1 MFALVDCN
9 NFYASC
15 ERVFDPRLENR
26 PIVVLSN
33 NDGCVIARSNEAKAL
48 GIAKG
53 EPAFQ
58 KEKVYAKHNV
68 AIFSSNFALYGDMSQ
83 RVMRTLAQHSAAME
97 VYSIDEAFLE
107 CGGLTADGLDRF
119 GSQLRKT
126 VKQWT
131 GIPVSIGVAPTKTL
145 AKVANHIAKR
155 LPDNS
160 GVCVLNKEE
169 TIEYCL
175 KKLPVEK
182 LWGVGRK
189 YALFLRSWGINT
201 AWDLRRMPEGWV
213 KDNMTVVGLRLQ
225 KELKGE
231 PCIPMEHNPQK
242 KKEICTSRSFG
253 TMVTELD
260 ELKQAVSMYATRC
273 AEKLR
278 TQNSC
283 TNLVNVFLH
292 TNPFRPDLPQYKNVR
307 LVRLPVASNSTLT
320 IVQSAL
326 RGLES
331 IYMKGY
337 QYKKAGVIVS
347 GLVPSNTIQ
356 YNVFHSTDED
366 RHMRLMNAMDT
377 VNDREGRDI
386 LRVAEQ
392 GFDRRW
398 TLRQERLSP
407 CYTTRW
413 ADFMTITV

>member
-15 ERVFDPRLENR
+15 ERVFDPRLEQR

-48 GIAKG
+48 GIAMG

-58 KEKVYAKHNV
+58 KEEVYAKHNV
-68 AIFSSNFALYGDMSQ
+68 AVFSSNFALYGDMSQ

-97 VYSIDEAFLE
+97 IYSIDEAFLE

-145 AKVANHIAKR
+145 AKVANHVAKR

-160 GVCVLNKEE
+160 GVCVLEKDE

-182 LWGVGRK
+182 LWGVGQR

-273 AEKLR
+273 SEKLR
-278 TQNSC
+278 AQNSC
-283 TNLVNVFLH
+283 TNLVEVFLH

-307 LVRLPVASNSTLT
+307 FVRLPVASNSTLS
-320 IVQSAL
+320 IVQAAL
-326 RGLES
+326 RGLRS
-331 IYMKGY
+331 IYRAGY

-356 YNVFHSTDED
+356 YNLFHSTDED

-377 VNDREGRDI
+377 VNDREGRDV

-413 ADFMTITV
+413 ADFMTISV

>member
-15 ERVFDPRLENR
+15 ERVFDPRLERR

-48 GIAKG
+48 GIAMG
-53 EPAFQ
+53 EPAFK
-58 KEKVYAKHNV
+58 KEDVYAKHNV
-68 AIFSSNFALYGDMSQ
+68 AVFSSNFALYGDMSQ

-97 VYSIDEAFLE
+97 IYSIDEAFLD
-107 CGGLTADGLDRF
+107 CSGLTADGLDRF

-160 GVCVLNKEE
+160 GVCVLEKEE

-182 LWGVGRK
+182 LWGVGRR

-213 KDNMTVVGLRLQ
+213 KENMTVVGLRLQ

-331 IYMKGY
+331 IYRKGY

-366 RHMRLMNAMDT
+366 RHMRLMTAMDK
-377 VNDREGRDI
+377 VNDREGRDV

-392 GFDRRW
+392 GFTRRW

-413 ADFMTITV
+413 ADFMTIAV

>member
-15 ERVFDPRLENR
+15 ERVFDPRLEQR

-48 GIAKG
+48 GIAMG

-58 KEKVYAKHNV
+58 KEEVYAKHNV
-68 AIFSSNFALYGDMSQ
+68 AVFSSNFALYGDMSQ

-97 VYSIDEAFLE
+97 IYSIDEAFLE

-182 LWGVGRK
+182 LWGVGRR

-231 PCIPMEHNPQK
+231 PCIPLENQPQK

-253 TMVTELD
+253 TMVMELD
-260 ELKQAVSMYATRC
+260 ELQQAVSMYATRC

-283 TNLVNVFLH
+283 TNLVEVFLH

-307 LVRLPVASNSTLT
+307 FVRLPVASNSTLNV
-320 IVQSAL
+320 VQAAL
-326 RGLES
+326 RGLQS
-331 IYMKGY
+331 IYRTGY

-356 YNVFHSTDED
+356 YNLFYPTDED
-366 RHMRLMNAMDT
+366 RHTRLMTAMDK
-377 VNDREGRDI
+377 VNDREGRDV

-413 ADFMTITV
+413 ADFMTISV

>member
-15 ERVFDPRLENR
+15 ERVFDPRLEDR

-48 GIAKG
+48 GIAMG
-53 EPAFQ
+53 EPAFK
-58 KEKVYAKHNV
+58 KEEVYAKHNV

-97 VYSIDEAFLE
+97 IYSIDEAFLE
-107 CGGLTADGLDRF
+107 CSGLSADELDRF
-119 GSQLRKT
+119 GIHLRKT

-131 GIPVSIGVAPTKTL
+131 GIPESIGVAPTKTL

-160 GVCVLNKEE
+160 GVCVLTKEE

-182 LWGVGRK
+182 LWGVGRR

-213 KDNMTVVGLRLQ
+213 KENMTVVGLRLQ

-231 PCIPMEHNPQK
+231 PCIPLEDQPQK

-307 LVRLPVASNSTLT
+307 LVRLPVASNSTLN
-320 IVQSAL
+320 IVQAAL
-326 RGLES
+326 GGLRS
-331 IYMKGY
+331 IYRAGY

-356 YNVFHSTDED
+356 YNLFHPTDED
-366 RHMRLMNAMDT
+366 RHMRLMSAMDT
-377 VNDREGRDI
+377 VNDREGRDV
-386 LRVAEQ
+386 LRIAEQ
-392 GFDRRW
+392 GFARRW

-413 ADFMTITV
+413 ADFMTISV

>member
-15 ERVFDPRLENR
+15 ERVFDPRLEDR

-48 GIAKG
+48 GIAMG
-53 EPAFQ
+53 EPAFK
-58 KEKVYAKHNV
+58 KEEVYAKHNV

-97 VYSIDEAFLE
+97 IYSIDEAFLE
-107 CGGLTADGLDRF
+107 CSGLSADELDRF
-119 GSQLRKT
+119 GIHLRKT

-160 GVCVLNKEE
+160 GVCVLTKEE

-182 LWGVGRK
+182 LWGVGRR

-213 KDNMTVVGLRLQ
+213 KENMTVVGLRLQ

-231 PCIPMEHNPQK
+231 PCIPLEDQPQK

-260 ELKQAVSMYATRC
+260 ELQQAVSMYATRC

-307 LVRLPVASNSTLT
+307 LVRLPVASNSTLN
-320 IVQSAL
+320 IVQAAL
-326 RGLES
+326 GGLRS
-331 IYMKGY
+331 IYRAGY

-356 YNVFHSTDED
+356 YNLFHPTDED
-366 RHMRLMNAMDT
+366 RHMRLMSAMDT
-377 VNDREGRDI
+377 VNDREGRDV
-386 LRVAEQ
+386 LRIAEQ
-392 GFDRRW
+392 GFARRW

-413 ADFMTITV
+413 ADFMTISV

>member
-1 MFALVDCN
+1 MFALIDCN

-15 ERVFDPRLENR
+15 ERVFDPRLERR

-48 GIAKG
+48 GIAMG
-53 EPAFQ
+53 EPAFK
-58 KEKVYAKHNV
+58 KEDVYAKHNV
-68 AIFSSNFALYGDMSQ
+68 AVFSSNFALYGDMSQ

-97 VYSIDEAFLE
+97 IYSIDEAFLD
-107 CGGLTADGLDRF
+107 CSGLTADGLDRF

-160 GVCVLNKEE
+160 GVCVLEKEE

-182 LWGVGRK
+182 LWGVGRR

-213 KDNMTVVGLRLQ
+213 KENMTVVGLRLQ

-347 GLVPSNTIQ
+347 GLVPLNTIQ

-366 RHMRLMNAMDT
+366 RHMRLMTAMDK
-377 VNDREGRDI
+377 VNDREGRDV

-392 GFDRRW
+392 GFTRRLI
-398 TLRQERLSP
+398 LRQERQSP
-407 CYTTRW
+407 CYTTRC
-413 ADFMTITV
+413 ADIMTLAV

>member
-15 ERVFDPRLENR
+15 ERVFDPRLEQR

-48 GIAKG
+48 GIAMG

-58 KEKVYAKHNV
+58 KEEVYAKHNV
-68 AIFSSNFALYGDMSQ
+68 AVFSSNFALYGDMSQ

-97 VYSIDEAFLE
+97 IYSIDEAFLE

-160 GVCVLNKEE
+160 GVCVLEKEE

-182 LWGVGRK
+182 LWGVGRR

-213 KDNMTVVGLRLQ
+213 KENMTVVGLRLQ

-260 ELKQAVSMYATRC
+260 ELKQAISMYATRC

-366 RHMRLMNAMDT
+366 RHMRLMTAMDK
-377 VNDREGRDI
+377 VNDREGRDV

-392 GFDRRW
+392 GFTRRW

-413 ADFMTITV
+413 ADFMTIAV

>member
-15 ERVFDPRLENR
+15 ERVFDPRLEQR

-48 GIAKG
+48 GIAMG

-58 KEKVYAKHNV
+58 KEEVYAKHNV
-68 AIFSSNFALYGDMSQ
+68 AVFSSNFALYGDMSQ

-97 VYSIDEAFLE
+97 IYSIDEAFLE

-182 LWGVGRK
+182 LWGVGRR

-231 PCIPMEHNPQK
+231 PCIPLENQPQK

-283 TNLVNVFLH
+283 TNLVEVFLH

-307 LVRLPVASNSTLT
+307 FVRLPVASNSTLNV
-320 IVQSAL
+320 VQAAL
-326 RGLES
+326 RGLQS
-331 IYMKGY
+331 IYRTGY

-356 YNVFHSTDED
+356 YNLFYPTDED
-366 RHMRLMNAMDT
+366 RHTRLMTAMDK
-377 VNDREGRDI
+377 VNDREGRDV

-413 ADFMTITV
+413 ADFMTISV

>member
-15 ERVFDPRLENR
+15 ERVFDPRLEQR

-48 GIAKG
+48 GIAMG

-97 VYSIDEAFLE
+97 IYSIDEAFLE

-231 PCIPMEHNPQK
+231 PCIPLENQPQK

-260 ELKQAVSMYATRC
+260 ELQQAVSMYATRC

-283 TNLVNVFLH
+283 TNLVEVFIH

-307 LVRLPVASNSTLT
+307 FVRLPVASNSTLS
-320 IVQSAL
+320 IVQAAL
-326 RGLES
+326 RGLRS
-331 IYMKGY
+331 IYRAGY

-347 GLVPSNTIQ
+347 RLVPSNTIQ
-356 YNVFHSTDED
+356 YNLFHSTDED

-413 ADFMTITV
+413 ADFMTISV

>member
-15 ERVFDPRLENR
+15 ERVFDPRLEQR

-48 GIAKG
+48 GIAMG

-97 VYSIDEAFLE
+97 IYSIDEAFLE

-182 LWGVGRK
+182 LWGVGRR

-231 PCIPMEHNPQK
+231 PCIPLENQPQK

-260 ELKQAVSMYATRC
+260 ELQQAVSMYATRC

-283 TNLVNVFLH
+283 TNLVEVFLH

-307 LVRLPVASNSTLT
+307 FVRLPVASNSTLS
-320 IVQSAL
+320 IVQAAL
-326 RGLES
+326 RGLRS
-331 IYMKGY
+331 IYRAGY

-356 YNVFHSTDED
+356 YNLFHSTDED

-413 ADFMTITV
+413 ADFMTISV

>member
-15 ERVFDPRLENR
+15 ERVFDPRLERR

-48 GIAKG
+48 GIAMG
-53 EPAFQ
+53 EPAFK
-58 KEKVYAKHNV
+58 KEDVYAKHNV
-68 AIFSSNFALYGDMSQ
+68 AVFSSNFALYGDMSQ
-83 RVMRTLAQHSAAME
+83 RVMSTLAQHSAAME
-97 VYSIDEAFLE
+97 IYSIDEAFLD
-107 CGGLTADGLDRF
+107 CSGLTADGLDRF

-160 GVCVLNKEE
+160 GVCVLEKEE

-182 LWGVGRK
+182 LWGVGRR

-213 KDNMTVVGLRLQ
+213 KENMTVVGLRLQ

-253 TMVTELD
+253 IMVTELD

-331 IYMKGY
+331 IYRKGY

-366 RHMRLMNAMDT
+366 RHMRLMTAMDK
-377 VNDREGRDI
+377 VNDREGRDV

-392 GFDRRW
+392 GFTRRW

-413 ADFMTITV
+413 ADFMTIAV

>member
-1 MFALVDCN
+1 M
-9 NFYASC
+9 
-15 ERVFDPRLENR
+15 
-26 PIVVLSN
+26 VLSN

-48 GIAKG
+48 GIAMG

-58 KEKVYAKHNV
+58 KEEVYAKHNV
-68 AIFSSNFALYGDMSQ
+68 AVFSSNFALYGDMSQ

-97 VYSIDEAFLE
+97 IYSIDEAFLE

-145 AKVANHIAKR
+145 AKVANHVAKR

-160 GVCVLNKEE
+160 GVCVLEKDE

-182 LWGVGRK
+182 LWGVGQR

-273 AEKLR
+273 SEKLR
-278 TQNSC
+278 AQNSC
-283 TNLVNVFLH
+283 TNLVEVFLH

-307 LVRLPVASNSTLT
+307 FVRLPVASNSTLS
-320 IVQSAL
+320 IVQAAL
-326 RGLES
+326 RGLRS
-331 IYMKGY
+331 IYRAGY

-356 YNVFHSTDED
+356 YNLFHSTDED

-413 ADFMTITV
+413 ADFMTISV

>member
-48 GIAKG
+48 GIAMG

-97 VYSIDEAFLE
+97 IYSIDEAFLE

-182 LWGVGRK
+182 LWGVGRR

-231 PCIPMEHNPQK
+231 PCIPLENQPQK

-260 ELKQAVSMYATRC
+260 ELQQAVSMYATRC

-283 TNLVNVFLH
+283 TNLVEVFLH

-307 LVRLPVASNSTLT
+307 FVRLPVASNSTLS
-320 IVQSAL
+320 IVQAAL
-326 RGLES
+326 RGLRS
-331 IYMKGY
+331 IYRAGY

-356 YNVFHSTDED
+356 YNLFHSTDED

-413 ADFMTITV
+413 ADFMTISV

>member
-15 ERVFDPRLENR
+15 ERVFDPRLEQR

-48 GIAKG
+48 GIAMG

-58 KEKVYAKHNV
+58 KEEVYAKHNV
-68 AIFSSNFALYGDMSQ
+68 AVFSSNFALYGDMSQ

-97 VYSIDEAFLE
+97 IYSIDEAFLE

-182 LWGVGRK
+182 LWGVGRR

-231 PCIPMEHNPQK
+231 PCIPLENQPQK

-260 ELKQAVSMYATRC
+260 ELQQAVSMYATRC

-283 TNLVNVFLH
+283 TNLVEVFLH

-307 LVRLPVASNSTLT
+307 FVRLPVASNSTLS
-320 IVQSAL
+320 IVQAAL
-326 RGLES
+326 RGLRS
-331 IYMKGY
+331 IYRAGY

-356 YNVFHSTDED
+356 YNLFHSTDED

-377 VNDREGRDI
+377 VNDREGRDV

-413 ADFMTITV
+413 ADFMTISV

>member
-1 MFALVDCN
+1 
-9 NFYASC
+9 
-15 ERVFDPRLENR
+15 
-26 PIVVLSN
+26 VVLSN

-48 GIAKG
+48 GIAMG
-53 EPAFQ
+53 EPAFK
-58 KEKVYAKHNV
+58 KEDVYAKHNV
-68 AIFSSNFALYGDMSQ
+68 AVFSSNFALYGDMSQ

-97 VYSIDEAFLE
+97 IYSIDEAFLD
-107 CGGLTADGLDRF
+107 CSGLTADGLDRF

-160 GVCVLNKEE
+160 GVCVLEKEE

-182 LWGVGRK
+182 LWGVGRR

-213 KDNMTVVGLRLQ
+213 KENMTVVGLRLQ

-253 TMVTELD
+253 AMVTELD

-366 RHMRLMNAMDT
+366 RHMRLMTAMDK
-377 VNDREGRDI
+377 VNDREGRDV

-392 GFDRRW
+392 GFTRRW

-413 ADFMTITV
+413 ADFMTIAV

>member
-15 ERVFDPRLENR
+15 ERVFDPRLEQR

-48 GIAKG
+48 GIAMG

-58 KEKVYAKHNV
+58 KEEVYAKHNV
-68 AIFSSNFALYGDMSQ
+68 AVFSSNFALYGDMSQ

-97 VYSIDEAFLE
+97 IYSIDEAFLE

-160 GVCVLNKEE
+160 GVCVLEKEE

-182 LWGVGRK
+182 LWGVGQR

-213 KDNMTVVGLRLQ
+213 KENMTVVGLRLQ

-356 YNVFHSTDED
+356 YNLFHSTDED

-413 ADFMTITV
+413 ADFMTISV

>member
-15 ERVFDPRLENR
+15 ERVFDPRLERR

-48 GIAKG
+48 GIAMG
-53 EPAFQ
+53 EPAFK
-58 KEKVYAKHNV
+58 KEDVYAKHNV
-68 AIFSSNFALYGDMSQ
+68 AVFSSNFALYGDMSQ

-97 VYSIDEAFLE
+97 IYSIDEAFLD
-107 CGGLTADGLDRF
+107 CSGLTADGLDRF

-131 GIPVSIGVAPTKTL
+131 GIPVSIGLAPTKTL

-160 GVCVLNKEE
+160 GVCVLEKEE

-182 LWGVGRK
+182 LWGVGRR

-213 KDNMTVVGLRLQ
+213 KENMTVVGLRLQ

-366 RHMRLMNAMDT
+366 RHMRLMTAMDK
-377 VNDREGRDI
+377 VNDREGRDV

-392 GFDRRW
+392 GFTRRW

-413 ADFMTITV
+413 ADFMTIAV

>member
-15 ERVFDPRLENR
+15 ERVFDPRLERR

-48 GIAKG
+48 GIAMG
-53 EPAFQ
+53 EPAFK
-58 KEKVYAKHNV
+58 KEDVYAKHNV
-68 AIFSSNFALYGDMSQ
+68 AVFSSNFALYGDMSQ

-97 VYSIDEAFLE
+97 IYSIDEAFLD
-107 CGGLTADGLDRF
+107 CSGLTADGLDRF

-131 GIPVSIGVAPTKTL
+131 GIPVSIGLAPTKTL

-182 LWGVGRK
+182 LWGVGRR

-231 PCIPMEHNPQK
+231 PCIPLENQPQK

-283 TNLVNVFLH
+283 TNLVEVFVH

-307 LVRLPVASNSTLT
+307 FVRLPVASNSTLS
-320 IVQSAL
+320 IVQAAL
-326 RGLES
+326 RGLRS
-331 IYMKGY
+331 IYRAGY

-356 YNVFHSTDED
+356 YNLFHSTDED

-413 ADFMTITV
+413 ADFMTISV

>member
-15 ERVFDPRLENR
+15 ERVFDPRLERR

-48 GIAKG
+48 GIAMG
-53 EPAFQ
+53 EPAFK
-58 KEKVYAKHNV
+58 KEDVYAKHNV
-68 AIFSSNFALYGDMSQ
+68 AVFSSNFALYGDMSQ

-97 VYSIDEAFLE
+97 IYSIDEAFLD
-107 CGGLTADGLDRF
+107 CSGLTADGLDRF

-160 GVCVLNKEE
+160 GVCVLEKEE

-182 LWGVGRK
+182 LWGVGRR

-213 KDNMTVVGLRLQ
+213 KENMTVVGLRLQ

-331 IYMKGY
+331 IYRKGY

-356 YNVFHSTDED
+356 YNLFHSTDED

-413 ADFMTITV
+413 ADFMTISV

>member
-15 ERVFDPRLENR
+15 ERVFDPRLEQR

-48 GIAKG
+48 GIAMG

-58 KEKVYAKHNV
+58 KEEVYAKHNV

-97 VYSIDEAFLE
+97 IYSIDEAFLE

-145 AKVANHIAKR
+145 AKVANHMAKR

-160 GVCVLNKEE
+160 GVCVLEKEE

-182 LWGVGRK
+182 LWGVGRR

-283 TNLVNVFLH
+283 TNLVEVFLH

-307 LVRLPVASNSTLT
+307 FVRLPVASNSTLNV
-320 IVQSAL
+320 VQAAL
-326 RGLES
+326 RGLQS
-331 IYMKGY
+331 IYRTGY

-356 YNVFHSTDED
+356 YNLFHPTDED
-366 RHMRLMNAMDT
+366 RHTRLMTAMDK
-377 VNDREGRDI
+377 VNDREGRDV

-413 ADFMTITV
+413 ADFMTISV

>member
-15 ERVFDPRLENR
+15 ERVFDPRLEQR

-48 GIAKG
+48 GIAMG

-58 KEKVYAKHNV
+58 KEEVYAKHNV
-68 AIFSSNFALYGDMSQ
+68 AVFSSNFALYGDMSQ

-97 VYSIDEAFLE
+97 IYSIDEAFLE

-145 AKVANHIAKR
+145 AKVANHVAKR

-182 LWGVGRK
+182 LWGVGQR

-273 AEKLR
+273 SEKLR
-278 TQNSC
+278 AQNSC
-283 TNLVNVFLH
+283 TNLVEVFLH

-307 LVRLPVASNSTLT
+307 FVRLPVASNSTLS
-320 IVQSAL
+320 IVQAAL
-326 RGLES
+326 RGLRS
-331 IYMKGY
+331 IYRAGY

-356 YNVFHSTDED
+356 YNLFHSTDED

-413 ADFMTITV
+413 ADFMTISV

>member
-15 ERVFDPRLENR
+15 ERVFDPRLEQR

-48 GIAKG
+48 GIAMG

-58 KEKVYAKHNV
+58 KEEVYAKHNV
-68 AIFSSNFALYGDMSQ
+68 AVFSSNFALYGDMSQ

-97 VYSIDEAFLE
+97 IYSIDEAFLE

-145 AKVANHIAKR
+145 AKVANHVAKR

-160 GVCVLNKEE
+160 GVCVLEKDE

-182 LWGVGRK
+182 LWGVGQR

-366 RHMRLMNAMDT
+366 RHMRLMTAMDK
-377 VNDREGRDI
+377 VNDREGRDV

-392 GFDRRW
+392 GFTRRW

-413 ADFMTITV
+413 ADFMTIAV

>member
-1 MFALVDCN
+1 MYALVDCN

-15 ERVFDPRLENR
+15 ERVFDPRLEGR

-48 GIAKG
+48 GIAMG
-53 EPAFQ
+53 EPAFK
-58 KEKVYAKHNV
+58 KEEVYAKHNV

-97 VYSIDEAFLE
+97 IYSIDEAFLE
-107 CGGLTADGLDRF
+107 CSGLSADELDRF
-119 GSQLRKT
+119 GIHLRKT

-160 GVCVLNKEE
+160 GVCVLTKEE

-182 LWGVGRK
+182 LWGVGRR

-213 KDNMTVVGLRLQ
+213 KENMTVVGLRLQ

-231 PCIPMEHNPQK
+231 PCIPLEDQPQK

-307 LVRLPVASNSTLT
+307 LVRLPVASNSTLN
-320 IVQSAL
+320 IVQAAL
-326 RGLES
+326 GGLRS
-331 IYMKGY
+331 IYRAGY

-356 YNVFHSTDED
+356 YNLFHPTDED
-366 RHMRLMNAMDT
+366 RHMRLMSAMDT
-377 VNDREGRDI
+377 VNDREGRDV
-386 LRVAEQ
+386 LRIAEQ
-392 GFDRRW
+392 GFARRW

-413 ADFMTITV
+413 ADFMTISV

>member
-1 MFALVDCN
+1 
-9 NFYASC
+9 
-15 ERVFDPRLENR
+15 
-26 PIVVLSN
+26 VVLSN

-48 GIAKG
+48 GIAMG
-53 EPAFQ
+53 EPAFK
-58 KEKVYAKHNV
+58 KEDVYAKHNV
-68 AIFSSNFALYGDMSQ
+68 AVFSSNFALYGDMSQ

-97 VYSIDEAFLE
+97 IYSIDEAFLD
-107 CGGLTADGLDRF
+107 CSGLTADGLDRF

-160 GVCVLNKEE
+160 GVCVLEKEE

-182 LWGVGRK
+182 LWGVGRR

-213 KDNMTVVGLRLQ
+213 KENMTVVGLRLQ

-366 RHMRLMNAMDT
+366 RHMRLMTAMDK
-377 VNDREGRDI
+377 VNDREGRDV

-392 GFDRRW
+392 GFTRRW

-413 ADFMTITV
+413 ADFMTIAV

>member
-15 ERVFDPRLENR
+15 ERVFDPRLERR

-48 GIAKG
+48 GIAMG
-53 EPAFQ
+53 EPAFK
-58 KEKVYAKHNV
+58 KEDVYAKHNV
-68 AIFSSNFALYGDMSQ
+68 AVFSSNFALYGDMSQ

-97 VYSIDEAFLE
+97 IYSIDEAFLE

-145 AKVANHIAKR
+145 AKVANHVAKR

-160 GVCVLNKEE
+160 GVCVLEKEE

-182 LWGVGRK
+182 LWGVGRR

-213 KDNMTVVGLRLQ
+213 KENMTVVGLRLQ

-260 ELKQAVSMYATRC
+260 ELKQAISMYATRC

-366 RHMRLMNAMDT
+366 RHMRLMTAMDK
-377 VNDREGRDI
+377 VNDREGRDV

-392 GFDRRW
+392 GFTRRW

-413 ADFMTITV
+413 ADFMTIAV

>member
-15 ERVFDPRLENR
+15 ERVFDPRLERR

-48 GIAKG
+48 GIAMG
-53 EPAFQ
+53 EPAFK
-58 KEKVYAKHNV
+58 KEDVYAKHNV
-68 AIFSSNFALYGDMSQ
+68 AVFSSNFALYGDMSQ

-97 VYSIDEAFLE
+97 IYSIDEAFLD
-107 CGGLTADGLDRF
+107 CSGLTADGLDRF

-160 GVCVLNKEE
+160 GVCVLEKEE

-182 LWGVGRK
+182 LWGVGRR

-213 KDNMTVVGLRLQ
+213 KENMTVVGLRLQ

-260 ELKQAVSMYATRC
+260 ELKQAISMYATRC

-331 IYMKGY
+331 IYRKGY

-366 RHMRLMNAMDT
+366 RHMRLMTAMDK
-377 VNDREGRDI
+377 VNDREGRDV

-392 GFDRRW
+392 GFTRRW

-413 ADFMTITV
+413 ADFMTIAV

>member
-1 MFALVDCN
+1 MYALVDCN

-15 ERVFDPRLENR
+15 ERVFDPRLEQR

-48 GIAKG
+48 GIAMG

-58 KEKVYAKHNV
+58 KEEVYAKHNV
-68 AIFSSNFALYGDMSQ
+68 AVFSSNFALYGDMSQ

-97 VYSIDEAFLE
+97 IYSIDEAFLE

-160 GVCVLNKEE
+160 GVCVLEKDE

-182 LWGVGRK
+182 LWGVGQR

-273 AEKLR
+273 SEKLR
-278 TQNSC
+278 AQNSC
-283 TNLVNVFLH
+283 TNLVEVFLH

-307 LVRLPVASNSTLT
+307 FVRLPVASNSTLS
-320 IVQSAL
+320 IVQAAL
-326 RGLES
+326 RGLRS
-331 IYMKGY
+331 IYRAGY

-356 YNVFHSTDED
+356 YNLFHSTDED

-413 ADFMTITV
+413 ADFMTISV

>member
-15 ERVFDPRLENR
+15 ERVFDPRLERR

-48 GIAKG
+48 GIAMG
-53 EPAFQ
+53 EPAFK
-58 KEKVYAKHNV
+58 KEDVYAKHNV
-68 AIFSSNFALYGDMSQ
+68 AVFSSNFALYGDMSQ

-97 VYSIDEAFLE
+97 IYSIDEAFLD
-107 CGGLTADGLDRF
+107 CSGLTADGLDRF

-160 GVCVLNKEE
+160 GVCVLEKEE

-182 LWGVGRK
+182 LWGVGRR

-213 KDNMTVVGLRLQ
+213 KENMTVVGLRLQ

-253 TMVTELD
+253 AMVTELD

-366 RHMRLMNAMDT
+366 RHMRLMTAMDK
-377 VNDREGRDI
+377 VNDREGRDV

-392 GFDRRW
+392 GFTRRW

-413 ADFMTITV
+413 ADFMTIAV

>member
-15 ERVFDPRLENR
+15 ERVFDPRLERR

-48 GIAKG
+48 GIAMG
-53 EPAFQ
+53 EPAFK
-58 KEKVYAKHNV
+58 KEDVYAKHNV
-68 AIFSSNFALYGDMSQ
+68 AVFSSNFALYGDMSQ

-97 VYSIDEAFLE
+97 IYSIDEAFLD
-107 CGGLTADGLDRF
+107 CSGLTADGLDRF

-160 GVCVLNKEE
+160 GVCVLEKEE

-182 LWGVGRK
+182 LWGVGRR

-213 KDNMTVVGLRLQ
+213 KENMTVVGLRLQ

-260 ELKQAVSMYATRC
+260 ELKQAISMYATRC

-366 RHMRLMNAMDT
+366 RHMRLMTAMDK
-377 VNDREGRDI
+377 VNDREGRDV

-392 GFDRRW
+392 GFTRRW

-413 ADFMTITV
+413 ADFMTIAV

>member
-1 MFALVDCN
+1 MYALVDCN

-15 ERVFDPRLENR
+15 ERVFDPRLEQR

-48 GIAKG
+48 GIAMG

-58 KEKVYAKHNV
+58 KEEVYAKHNV
-68 AIFSSNFALYGDMSQ
+68 AVFSSNFALYGDMSQ

-97 VYSIDEAFLE
+97 IYSIDEAFLE

-231 PCIPMEHNPQK
+231 PCIPLENQPQK

-260 ELKQAVSMYATRC
+260 ELQQAVSMYATRC

-283 TNLVNVFLH
+283 TNLVEVFLH

-307 LVRLPVASNSTLT
+307 FVRLPVASNSTLS
-320 IVQSAL
+320 IVQAAL
-326 RGLES
+326 RGLRS
-331 IYMKGY
+331 IYRAGY

-356 YNVFHSTDED
+356 YNLFHSTDED

-413 ADFMTITV
+413 ADFMTISV

>member
-1 MFALVDCN
+1 MYALVDCN

-15 ERVFDPRLENR
+15 ERVFDPRLEQR

-48 GIAKG
+48 GIAMG

-58 KEKVYAKHNV
+58 KEEVYAKHNV
-68 AIFSSNFALYGDMSQ
+68 AVFSSNFALYGDMSQ

-97 VYSIDEAFLE
+97 IYSIDEAFLE

-145 AKVANHIAKR
+145 AKVANHVAKR

-160 GVCVLNKEE
+160 GVCVLEKDE

-182 LWGVGRK
+182 LWGVGQR

-273 AEKLR
+273 SEKLR
-278 TQNSC
+278 AQNSC
-283 TNLVNVFLH
+283 TNLVEVFLH
-292 TNPFRPDLPQYKNVR
+292 TNPCRPDLPQYKNVR
-307 LVRLPVASNSTLT
+307 FVRLPVASNSTLS
-320 IVQSAL
+320 IVQAAL
-326 RGLES
+326 RGLRS
-331 IYMKGY
+331 IYRAGY

-356 YNVFHSTDED
+356 YNLFHSTDED

-413 ADFMTITV
+413 ADFMTISV

>member
-9 NFYASC
+9 NFYAAC

-48 GIAKG
+48 GIAMG

-97 VYSIDEAFLE
+97 IYSIDEAFLE

-231 PCIPMEHNPQK
+231 PCIPLENQPQK

-283 TNLVNVFLH
+283 TNLVEVFIH

-307 LVRLPVASNSTLT
+307 FVRLPVASNSTLS
-320 IVQSAL
+320 IVQAAL
-326 RGLES
+326 RGLRS
-331 IYMKGY
+331 IYRAGY

-356 YNVFHSTDED
+356 YNLFHSTDED

-413 ADFMTITV
+413 ADFMTISV

>member
-15 ERVFDPRLENR
+15 ERVFDPRLEDR

-48 GIAKG
+48 GIAMG

-97 VYSIDEAFLE
+97 IYSIDEAFLE
-107 CGGLTADGLDRF
+107 CSGLSADELDRF
-119 GSQLRKT
+119 GIHLRKT

-160 GVCVLNKEE
+160 GVCVLTKEE

-182 LWGVGRK
+182 LWGVGRR

-213 KDNMTVVGLRLQ
+213 KENMTVVGLRLQ

-231 PCIPMEHNPQK
+231 PCIPLEDQPQK

-307 LVRLPVASNSTLT
+307 LVRLPVASNSTLN
-320 IVQSAL
+320 IVQAAL
-326 RGLES
+326 GGLRS
-331 IYMKGY
+331 IYRAGY

-356 YNVFHSTDED
+356 YNLFHPTDED
-366 RHMRLMNAMDT
+366 RHMRLMSAMDT
-377 VNDREGRDI
+377 VNDREGRDV
-386 LRVAEQ
+386 LRIAEQ
-392 GFDRRW
+392 GFARRW

-413 ADFMTITV
+413 ADFMTISV

>member
-1 MFALVDCN
+1 MYALVDCN

-15 ERVFDPRLENR
+15 ERVFDPRLEQR

-48 GIAKG
+48 GIAMG

-58 KEKVYAKHNV
+58 KEEVYAKHNV
-68 AIFSSNFALYGDMSQ
+68 AVFSSNFALYGDMSQ

-97 VYSIDEAFLE
+97 IYSIDEAFLE

-182 LWGVGRK
+182 LWGVGRR

-231 PCIPMEHNPQK
+231 PCIPLENQPQK

-253 TMVTELD
+253 TMVMELD
-260 ELKQAVSMYATRC
+260 ELQQAVSMYATRC

-283 TNLVNVFLH
+283 TNLVEVFLH

-307 LVRLPVASNSTLT
+307 FVRLPVASNSTLNV
-320 IVQSAL
+320 VQAAL
-326 RGLES
+326 RGLQS
-331 IYMKGY
+331 IYRTGY

-347 GLVPSNTIQ
+347 GLVTSNTIQ
-356 YNVFHSTDED
+356 YNLFHSTDED
-366 RHMRLMNAMDT
+366 RHMRLMNSMDK
-377 VNDREGRDI
+377 VNDREGRDV

>member
-15 ERVFDPRLENR
+15 ERVFDPRLEQR

-48 GIAKG
+48 GIAMG

-58 KEKVYAKHNV
+58 KEEVYAKHNV
-68 AIFSSNFALYGDMSQ
+68 AVFSSNFALYGDMSQ

-97 VYSIDEAFLE
+97 IYSIDEAFLE

-182 LWGVGRK
+182 LWGVGRR

-231 PCIPMEHNPQK
+231 PCIPLENQPQK

-283 TNLVNVFLH
+283 TNLVEVFLH

-307 LVRLPVASNSTLT
+307 FVRLPVASNSTLS
-320 IVQSAL
+320 IVQAAL
-326 RGLES
+326 RGLRS
-331 IYMKGY
+331 IYRAGY

-356 YNVFHSTDED
+356 YNLFHSTDED

-413 ADFMTITV
+413 ADFMTISV

>member
-15 ERVFDPRLENR
+15 ERVFDPRLERR

-48 GIAKG
+48 GIAMG
-53 EPAFQ
+53 EPAFK
-58 KEKVYAKHNV
+58 KEDVYAKHNV
-68 AIFSSNFALYGDMSQ
+68 AVFSSNFALYGDMSQ

-97 VYSIDEAFLE
+97 IYSIDEAFLD
-107 CGGLTADGLDRF
+107 CSGLTADGLDRF

-160 GVCVLNKEE
+160 GVCVLEKEE

-182 LWGVGRK
+182 LWGVGRR

-213 KDNMTVVGLRLQ
+213 KENMTVVGLRLQ

-273 AEKLR
+273 SEKLR
-278 TQNSC
+278 AQNSC
-283 TNLVNVFLH
+283 TNLVEVFLH

-307 LVRLPVASNSTLT
+307 FVRLPVASNSTLS
-320 IVQSAL
+320 IVQAAL
-326 RGLES
+326 RGLRS
-331 IYMKGY
+331 IYRAGY

-356 YNVFHSTDED
+356 YNLFHSTDED

-413 ADFMTITV
+413 ADFMTISV

>member
-48 GIAKG
+48 GIAMG

-97 VYSIDEAFLE
+97 IYSIDEAFLE

-231 PCIPMEHNPQK
+231 PCIPLENQPQK

-283 TNLVNVFLH
+283 TNLVEVFLH

-307 LVRLPVASNSTLT
+307 FVRLPVASNSTLS
-320 IVQSAL
+320 IVQAAL
-326 RGLES
+326 RGLRS
-331 IYMKGY
+331 IYRAGY
-337 QYKKAGVIVS
+337 QYKKAGVIVRR
-347 GLVPSNTIQ
+347 LVPSNTIQ
-356 YNVFHSTDED
+356 YNLFHSTDED

-413 ADFMTITV
+413 ADFMTISV

>member
-1 MFALVDCN
+1 MYALVDCN

-48 GIAKG
+48 GIAMG

-97 VYSIDEAFLE
+97 IYSIDEAFLE

-145 AKVANHIAKR
+145 AKVANHVAKR

-182 LWGVGRK
+182 LWGVGRR

-231 PCIPMEHNPQK
+231 PCIPLENQPQK

-260 ELKQAVSMYATRC
+260 ELQQAVSMYATRC

-283 TNLVNVFLH
+283 TNLVEVFLH

-307 LVRLPVASNSTLT
+307 FVRLPVASNSTLS
-320 IVQSAL
+320 IVQAAL
-326 RGLES
+326 RGLRS
-331 IYMKGY
+331 IYRAGY

-356 YNVFHSTDED
+356 YNLFHSTDED

-413 ADFMTITV
+413 ADFMTISV

>member
-1 MFALVDCN
+1 
-9 NFYASC
+9 
-15 ERVFDPRLENR
+15 
-26 PIVVLSN
+26 
-33 NDGCVIARSNEAKAL
+33 
-48 GIAKG
+48 
-53 EPAFQ
+53 
-58 KEKVYAKHNV
+58 
-68 AIFSSNFALYGDMSQ
+68 
-83 RVMRTLAQHSAAME
+83 
-97 VYSIDEAFLE
+97 
-107 CGGLTADGLDRF
+107 
-119 GSQLRKT
+119 
-126 VKQWT
+126 
-131 GIPVSIGVAPTKTL
+131 VSIGLAPTKTL

-160 GVCVLNKEE
+160 GVCVLRKEE

-182 LWGVGRK
+182 LWGVGRR

-201 AWDLRRMPEGWV
+201 AWDLRRMPAGWV

-231 PCIPMEHNPQK
+231 PCIPLEDHPQK

-283 TNLVNVFLH
+283 TNLVEVFLH

-307 LVRLPVASNSTLT
+307 FVRLPVASNSTL
-320 IVQSAL
+320 VVAQAAL

-331 IYMKGY
+331 IYRAGY

-356 YNVFHSTDED
+356 YNLFYPTDED
-366 RHMRLMNAMDT
+366 RHTRLMTAMDK
-377 VNDREGRDI
+377 VNDREGRDV

-413 ADFMTITV
+413 VDFMTISV